1 MSNEASIHGMEHGFP
16 IGFSHWFQVGFRWV
30 THGTPFGPHELGL
43 SFGNQTLKNGTS
55 FGNLGKTGWFYATV
69 HSWRVFGNVYSNKKR
84 FSQTCFISKG
94 VEIYALELVG
104 VLDLCSN
111 A

>member
-69 HSWRVFGNVYSNKKR
+69 HSWRVFGNVYSNKKTVFINMFHFQGSGNLR
-84 FSQTCFISKG
+84 LGVGWCFG
-94 VEIYALELVG
+94 LV
-104 VLDLCSN
+104 
-111 A
+111 